1 MNVKARSFA
10 KFAVAAACAALII
23 PPTTVYAADN
33 VTVYPDTFVLNLNEQ
48 IGGLTDYAVDGNKIA
63 LASNTTVYLLSG
75 ENGERKMEYKQTD
88 SIEKIDYAEGK
99 LYIKLW
105 TGNTYEYSDLTTPVE
120 HEFPPVKYSETTG
133 NIQYS
138 LNNSGKLTYLNVVNG
153 DDGQIGDGFSNLKKY
168 GETVYAVKENRPY
181 SLNGQSAEAMDLSY
195 FDFTR
200 ADNIY
205 SGTARASLQAA
216 NYSVKTAMIKGGVY
230 YTQIDLSATDER
242 FKQIRTQKTD
252 GDKPCLVL
260 CESGNASIVVTNDG
274 CYILK
279 TENALTEIPYNAPYN
294 DWPQSAA
301 GKKYA
306 YAVEDANVY
315 SCPYMSEATKIGRIK
330 SGAENPVTV
339 TEKFTLDFM
348 STVFYRISY
357 TDESG
362 NAASGFVA
370 GNFLTQFDYSGEDLK
385 PEEGGDKEFSYKN
398 NVLTVVLIV
407 VIVGLVIAAVFYLS
421 LAEARKNKN
430 KKKIKEDDATEE

>member
-1 MNVKARSFA
+1 MKARNFA
-10 KFAVAAACAALII
+10 KFAVAAACAVAII
-23 PPTTVYAADN
+23 PSTAVYAADG

-120 HEFPPVKYSETTG
+120 HEFPAVEYSKATG
-133 NIQYS
+133 NVRYN
-138 LNNSGKLTYLNVVNG
+138 LNNSGELTYLNTSTG
-153 DDGQIGDGFSNLKKY
+153 DDAQMGGGFSNLKMY

-181 SLNGQSAEAMDLSY
+181 ALNGRVAEAIDLSY

-205 SGTARASLQAA
+205 SGTARTSLKAA
-216 NYSVKTAMIKGGVY
+216 NYAVKTAMIKGGVY
-230 YTQIDLSATDER
+230 YTQIDLSATGEL

-279 TENALTEIPYNAPYN
+279 TENALTEIPYNTPYN
-294 DWPQSAA
+294 DWPQNAA
-301 GKKYA
+301 GKKWA

-315 SCPYMSEATKIGRIK
+315 SSPYMSEATKIGRIK

-357 TDESG
+357 TDEDG

-370 GNFLTQFDYSGEDLK
+370 GNFLTQFDYAGEDLN
-385 PEEGGDKEFSYKN
+385 PTEGGDREFSYKN

-407 VIVGLVIAAVFYLS
+407 VIVALVIAAVMYLS
-421 LAEARKNKN
+421 LAEARKNRN
-430 KKKIKEDDATEE
+430 KKKIKEDEDEQIEE